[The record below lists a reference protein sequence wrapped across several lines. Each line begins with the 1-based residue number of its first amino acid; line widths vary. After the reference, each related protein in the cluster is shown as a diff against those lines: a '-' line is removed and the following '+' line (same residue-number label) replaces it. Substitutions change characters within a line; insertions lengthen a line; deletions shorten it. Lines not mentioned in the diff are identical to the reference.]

1 MVVLLYDFR
10 FAGCFFLGA
19 GAPGAMSP
27 GSFGV
32 GSSSSSAGSRDKSS
46 SVSRGLV
53 RARSRRVASAVKKI
67 INIIN
72 LGLDEVKMRLT
83 VDLFKIFSEMTHVFL
98 LDVRKRL
105 AEISTFWP
113 GAIAES
119 MSVGVQLLNSR
130 VYQTLRQ
137 QFPHCSKD
145 VDPP

>member
-1 MVVLLYDFR
+1 MVLLDDFR

-19 GAPGAMSP
+19 GATGAMSP

-32 GSSSSSAGSRDKSS
+32 GSSAGSRDKSS

-53 RARSRRVASAVKKI
+53 RARSRRVASAVKNVI
-67 INIIN
+67 HIIN

-83 VDLFKIFSEMTHVFL
+83 VDFLKIFSEMTHVFL

-113 GAIAES
+113 GAIAKS
-119 MSVGVQLLNSR
+119 MSVGVQLLDSR
-130 VYQTLRQ
+130 VYQTLGQ